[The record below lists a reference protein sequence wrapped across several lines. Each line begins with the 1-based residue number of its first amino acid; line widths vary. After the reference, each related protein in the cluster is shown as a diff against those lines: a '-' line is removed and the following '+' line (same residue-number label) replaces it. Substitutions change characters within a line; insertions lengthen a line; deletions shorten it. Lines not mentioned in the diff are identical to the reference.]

1 MQKGK
6 IAYGDLASL
15 HRKYYKVVTNI
26 EKRVDK
32 PYNTDKRTKNAE
44 QKERKSRENMKNIKF
59 IKADYGVLSEHFKA
73 KEFQCK
79 DKSEYLLI
87 ATELIEVLE
96 KIRNHFNAPVII
108 NSGYR
113 TPSWNFKVNG
123 ASTSYH
129 CKGMAAD
136 IVVKGHSSKEVA
148 RFADSIMEEGGV
160 ISYTNFTHIDVRE
173 EKYRK
178 GV

>member
-1 MQKGK
+1 
-6 IAYGDLASL
+6 
-15 HRKYYKVVTNI
+15 
-26 EKRVDK
+26 
-32 PYNTDKRTKNAE
+32 
-44 QKERKSRENMKNIKF
+44 MKHINF
-59 IKADYGVLSEHFKA
+59 IKADYGLVSQHFKA
-73 KEFQCK
+73 SEFQCK

-87 ATELIEVLE
+87 ATELIETLE

-113 TPSWNFKVNG
+113 TPSWNSKVNG
-123 ASTSYH
+123 ASNSYH

-148 RFADSIMEEGGV
+148 KYADSIMEKGGV
-160 ISYTNFTHIDVRE
+160 IRYTNFTHVDVRE
-173 EKYRK
+173 ERYRK

>member
-1 MQKGK
+1 
-6 IAYGDLASL
+6 
-15 HRKYYKVVTNI
+15 
-26 EKRVDK
+26 
-32 PYNTDKRTKNAE
+32 
-44 QKERKSRENMKNIKF
+44 MKHIDF
-59 IKADYGVLSEHFKA
+59 IKADYGPVSPHFKA

-87 ATELIEVLE
+87 ATELIETLE
-96 KIRNHFNAPVII
+96 TIRNHFNAPVII

-113 TPSWNFKVNG
+113 TPSWNSKVNG
-123 ASTSYH
+123 APNSYH

-136 IVVKGHSSKEVA
+136 IVVKGHSSREVA
-148 RFADSIMEEGGV
+148 KYADSIMEQGGV
-160 ISYTNFTHIDVRE
+160 IKYTNFTHIDVRE

>member
-1 MQKGK
+1 MKHINYINADFGK
-6 IAYGDLASL
+6 
-15 HRKYYKVVTNI
+15 V
-26 EKRVDK
+26 
-32 PYNTDKRTKNAE
+32 
-44 QKERKSRENMKNIKF
+44 
-59 IKADYGVLSEHFKA
+59 SEHFKA

-87 ATELIEVLE
+87 ATELIETLE

-113 TPSWNFKVNG
+113 TPSWNRKVNG
-123 ASTSYH
+123 ASNSYH

-136 IVVKGHSSKEVA
+136 IVVKGNSSREVA
-148 RFADSIMEEGGV
+148 KYADSIMEQGGV
-160 ISYTNFTHIDVRE
+160 IRYTNFVHVDVRE
-173 EKYRK
+173 ERYRK

>member
-1 MQKGK
+1 
-6 IAYGDLASL
+6 
-15 HRKYYKVVTNI
+15 
-26 EKRVDK
+26 
-32 PYNTDKRTKNAE
+32 
-44 QKERKSRENMKNIKF
+44 MKHINF
-59 IKADYGVLSEHFKA
+59 IKAEYGPVSPHFKA

-79 DKSEYLLI
+79 DKTEELLV
-87 ATELIEVLE
+87 ATELIETLE

-113 TPSWNFKVNG
+113 TPSWNNKVNG
-123 ASTSYH
+123 APNSYH

-136 IVVKGHSSKEVA
+136 IVVKGHNSREVA
-148 RFADSIMEEGGV
+148 KYADSIMEKGG
-160 ISYTNFTHIDVRE
+160 IIRYTNFTHIDVRE